1 MTKQSEEGKPVDS
14 SMQRRLELFDSSMMM
29 MGIVI
34 GSGIFMT
41 SGLIAQALPSAI
53 LILMCWL
60 VGGTLTLMGASIYA
74 ELGAAMPEA
83 GGQYVY
89 LREAYGPLPAFLF
102 GWLMTLVYVSGSIAG
117 LAVAFSEYLGYFLP
131 SISSENIVFST
142 QFQQGDFHVTLSLTT
157 AQIIA
162 VFLIFILSAVN
173 YLGVIFGKIVQN
185 VFTVIK
191 IGGILAFILLGL
203 TIGSTIT
210 IDFSLN
216 PTGLSVSQ
224 LITGFGVA
232 LVAVSWTFDGWS
244 NVNFICGEI
253 KNPGRNLPRA
263 LILGTLAITFLYLL
277 VNYVYLSVLPISE
290 MAGDVTIA
298 ESAVRS
304 MFGDAA
310 IGLFSAMVLVSIF
323 GSLNGNIFTGAR
335 VTYKTAKDG
344 YFFKKAGNLHP
355 RFLTPAFAIII
366 QGTWAVVLTLSGS
379 FEQLMTYVIVGAMIF
394 WIAGAASVFT
404 LRRKYPN
411 LYRPYKTLGYPY
423 TPAIFILA
431 TAGILINTLFANP
444 LETILGM
451 VIILTG
457 LPAFYY
463 WKKKR
468 KTETIGRN

>member
-1 MTKQSEEGKPVDS
+1 MTKQIDEGNHSDS
-14 SMQRRLELFDSSMMM
+14 SMRRRLGLFDSSMMM

-34 GSGIFMT
+34 GSGIFVT
-41 SGLIAQALPSAI
+41 TGLIAQSLPSAV
-53 LILMCWL
+53 LILLCWL
-60 VGGTLTLMGASIYA
+60 VGGILTLAGASIYA

-89 LREAYGPLPAFLF
+89 LREAYGPLSAFLF
-102 GWLMTLVYVSGSIAG
+102 GWLMMLVYVSGSIAG
-117 LAVAFSEYLGYFLP
+117 LAVAFSEYLGHLFP
-131 SISSENIVFST
+131 SISSENIVYST
-142 QFQQGDFHVTLSLTT
+142 QFQLGDFHLTLSLTT
-157 AQIIA
+157 AHLVA
-162 VFLIFILSAVN
+162 LVLIFILSAVN
-173 YLGVIFGKIVQN
+173 YYGVVFGKIVQN

-191 IGGILAFILLGL
+191 IGGLLIFIFMGL
-203 TIGSTIT
+203 TIGKTIS

-216 PTGLSVSQ
+216 PAGLSVSQ

-277 VNYVYLSVLPISE
+277 VNYVYLSALPINE
-290 MAGDVTIA
+290 MAGIVTIA
-298 ESAVRS
+298 ESAVRA
-304 MFGDAA
+304 MFGHTA
-310 IGLFSAMVLVSIF
+310 ITLFSVMVLISIF

-335 VTYKTAKDG
+335 VAYKTAQDG

-366 QGTWAVVLTLSGS
+366 QGTWAAVLTLSGS

-394 WIAGAASVFT
+394 WIAGATSVFT
-404 LRRKYPN
+404 LRRKYPD
-411 LYRPYKTLGYPY
+411 LHRPYKTLGYPY

-444 LETILGM
+444 LETVLGM

-457 LPAFYY
+457 LPVFYY
-463 WKKKR
+463 WEKKR
-468 KTETIGRN
+468 KTTSLDRH